1 MMKAVA
7 LSFVAGV
14 ILLVGGQA
22 DETTLKKEKARF
34 KGAWKIA
41 KFESPK
47 GENEELKG
55 AEVVFDA
62 EGGLELRHNGETKK
76 QMYKLNPAA
85 KPHEIEIIHEN
96 DKTMRGIY
104 KLEKDTLKICL
115 CADPSSDKRPTEFAV
130 KDGDPHILVTLE
142 RAK

>member
-1 MMKAVA
+1 MMKAAA

-14 ILLVGGQA
+14 VLLVGGQA
-22 DETTLKKEKARF
+22 DEAALKKEKARF
-34 KGAWKIA
+34 KGSWKITR
-41 KFESPK
+41 FEGPQ
-47 GENEELKG
+47 GEKDEVKG

-76 QMYKLNPAA
+76 QTYKINPAV
-85 KPHEIEIIHEN
+85 KPHEIEVVNEN

-115 CADPSSDKRPTEFAV
+115 CVDPNRDKRPTEFTL
-130 KDGDPHILVTLE
+130 KDGDPHVLVTLE

>member
-1 MMKAVA
+1 MMKAAA

-14 ILLVGGQA
+14 VLLVGGQA
-22 DETTLKKEKARF
+22 DEAALKKEKARF
-34 KGAWKIA
+34 KGSWKIA

-47 GENEELKG
+47 GENEDIKG

-62 EGGLELRHNGETKK
+62 EGGLELRHNNETKK
-76 QMYKLNPAA
+76 QTYKINPAA
-85 KPHEIEIIHEN
+85 KPHEIDVTHD

-115 CADPSSDKRPTEFAV
+115 CADPNSDQRPTEFAV
-130 KDGDPHILVTLE
+130 KEGSPHILVTLE